1 MYEQSNSLLYI
12 QKKQLAWLLAG
23 IFVVIVSAITLS
35 ALLVNTLVKGQVAS
49 ALNNQVVP
57 AVQVLPAQAVTSSS
71 CTSPGDSGSAA
82 SAGGIGA
89 GPSAASLPS
98 LLVSVS
104 NPALEGGRGAGVAA
118 PHRLPP

>member
-57 AVQVLPAQAVTSSS
+57 AVQVLPAQAVTSSRRK
-71 CTSPGDSGSAA
+71 CWRYWRGPIRRFTPQPA
-82 SAGGIGA
+82 S
-89 GPSAASLPS
+89 
-98 LLVSVS
+98 
-104 NPALEGGRGAGVAA
+104 
-118 PHRLPP
+118 